1 MANTFRSSIGAYRA
15 NAMQDAMSALG
26 GGSSFD
32 SVTQGGVASN
42 LESRQRA
49 LEKANAWSE
58 RGIAAVSGMGDHM
71 SEMQNQSMSQ
81 GMNFATNASIHNTN
95 MEAAKA
101 QAAAQNKSSTFGTIA
116 QGVGLGLSLLCE
128 RRLKTD
134 IAALNPDNAWS
145 LVRDLPLYSF
155 QYKAAPGPTVYGPM
169 IDEVESIDDS
179 LVRPSLLPA
188 DQDGPIRGFDVMR
201 HQAYESVALQQALQ
215 RIEQLEARLSALET
229 PAATPAAFRHSVVL
243 AA

>member
-15 NAMQDAMSALG
+15 NAMQDAMTALG

-58 RGIAAVSGMGDHM
+58 RGVAAVGGFGDHM
-71 SEMQNQSMSQ
+71 GEMQNQAMSQ
-81 GMNFATNASIHNTN
+81 GMNLATNAAIHKANK
-95 MEAAKA
+95 EAAEASARA
-101 QAAAQNKSSTFGTIA
+101 QKKSGAFGMIA
-116 QGVGLGLSLLCE
+116 QGLGLGLSLLCE

-134 IAALNPDNAWS
+134 IAALDREGAWS

-169 IDEVESIDDS
+169 IDEVEAIDPS
-179 LVRPSLLPA
+179 LVRPTLLPD
-188 DQDGPIRGFDVMR
+188 DQDGPVRGFDVMR
-201 HQAYESVALQQALQ
+201 HQAYESIALQQALQ

-229 PAATPAAFRHSVVL
+229 PTALPAAFRQSVVL

>member
-15 NAMQDAMSALG
+15 NAMQDAMTALG

-58 RGIAAVSGMGDHM
+58 RGVAAVGGFGDHM
-71 SEMQNQSMSQ
+71 GEMQNQAMSQ
-81 GMNFATNASIHNTN
+81 GMNFATNASINKTN
-95 MEAAKA
+95 LEAAEA
-101 QAAAQNKSSTFGTIA
+101 QAAAQNKSGTFGMIA

-169 IDEVESIDDS
+169 IDEVETIDPS
-179 LVRPSLLPA
+179 LVRPTLLPD
-188 DQDGPIRGFDVMR
+188 DQDGPVRGFDVMR
-201 HQAYESVALQQALQ
+201 HQAYESIALQQALQ
-215 RIEQLEARLSALET
+215 RIEQLESRLAALEA
-229 PAATPAAFRHSVVL
+229 PASAPAVFSRSVVL